1 MSSWLIYA
9 LLSALCAAFVSI
21 FGKVGLTGLDSSAA
35 TAVRAAIMALF
46 LMGVVVAE
54 GHTADL
60 PQVFADKKALAFV
73 ALSGIAGALSWLFYF
88 MALKE
93 GEVTQV
99 APIDKLSVVFAVVL
113 AVVIFG
119 EKVSLAHGI
128 AIAMIAAGGLLLAIF
143 PDMESPRTSIVD
155 VRGGWVT
162 RRFREFSYRP
172 AQGGRQFHRYGLRG
186 SRQMPWAST
195 DPAPVFG
202 RTE

>member
-54 GHTADL
+54 GHPADL

-73 ALSGIAGALSWLFYF
+73 ALSGVAGALSWLFYF

-143 PDMESPRTSIVD
+143 P
-155 VRGGWVT
+155 
-162 RRFREFSYRP
+162 
-172 AQGGRQFHRYGLRG
+172 
-186 SRQMPWAST
+186 
-195 DPAPVFG
+195 
-202 RTE
+202 

>member
-54 GHTADL
+54 GHTTDL

-143 PDMESPRTSIVD
+143 P
-155 VRGGWVT
+155 
-162 RRFREFSYRP
+162 
-172 AQGGRQFHRYGLRG
+172 
-186 SRQMPWAST
+186 
-195 DPAPVFG
+195 
-202 RTE
+202 